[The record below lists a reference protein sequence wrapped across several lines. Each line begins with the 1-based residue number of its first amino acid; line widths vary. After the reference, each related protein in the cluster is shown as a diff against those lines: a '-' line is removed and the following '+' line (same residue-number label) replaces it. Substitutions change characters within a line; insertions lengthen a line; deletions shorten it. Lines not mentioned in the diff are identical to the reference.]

1 RGAGVPEGAEEE
13 GAGAGRG
20 CEGAAG
26 CGGAA
31 GGPAVAARPEGGGGG
46 GVEGPQRGDGERGAG
61 TGQGVVL
68 VVVGRRAGG
77 SAGAD
82 LDDLQLGEQEVG
94 QQQPVDEGEHA
105 GVVDEGV
112 GGAGVVQHP
121 VDAADVAGAEG
132 VAAGGGEQR
141 GEVVADAAAGGRGE
155 QAGQDEVAVAVER
168 RHACHDRS
176 PAPRAAV
183 EKRQI
188 SSRMPA
194 RSGRGSW
201 SRTTARMERMPPT
214 TAADISSGS
223 RPRVTAPSACP
234 AATCLA
240 PIAITCRVQRA
251 SIAATRASP
260 TMRPSTT
267 GASGSS

>member
-1 RGAGVPEGAEEE
+1 SGEETVRVDAVDQARVRWVDAVAEHAAGAGAELAGDVPARGEGEGLTGAEPGVAVVGGEGQVGRGRVRGAGVPEGAEEA
-13 GAGAGRG
+13 GAGAGGAGRG
-20 CEGAAG
+20 CAGDAG

-31 GGPAVAARPEGGGGG
+31 GGPAVAARPEGEGGA

-61 TGQGVVL
+61 TGQRVVL

-105 GVVDEGV
+105 GAVDEGV

-121 VDAADVAGAEG
+121 VHAADAAGAAA

-155 QAGQDEVAVAVER
+155 QA
-168 RHACHDRS
+168 
-176 PAPRAAV
+176 
-183 EKRQI
+183 
-188 SSRMPA
+188 
-194 RSGRGSW
+194 
-201 SRTTARMERMPPT
+201 
-214 TAADISSGS
+214 
-223 RPRVTAPSACP
+223 
-234 AATCLA
+234 
-240 PIAITCRVQRA
+240 
-251 SIAATRASP
+251 
-260 TMRPSTT
+260 
-267 GASGSS
+267 